1 MTPIQINVSVSIGV
15 TDELTQLLTALLST
29 VNLKTSA
36 SNLKTSAVNVETSAG
51 NVETSVANVATPV
64 EVAEEPTPIVEVD
77 EVRKAM
83 ERTRKRL
90 MGEDYKTSD
99 MYPVWKEKLKDFFIS
114 SARLFGSDRPSE
126 LPDYTS
132 RQAFIK
138 LCDEVVIN
146 GDELTVNPSF

>member
-1 MTPIQINVSVSIGV
+1 MSNFKIDIAVTIGA
-15 TDELTQLLTALLST
+15 TAELTQLLTALLSV

-36 SNLKTSAVNVETSAG
+36 SNLKTSAINVETSVGNVETSA
-51 NVETSVANVATPV
+51 ANVATPV